1 MPVIILP
8 YPCPQAYRIPVITL
22 TVSDAHDGLA
32 AVDGAEGDGQDVMLH
47 HDIPGDT
54 SSNIALC
61 PLDDNLIEGER
72 YNRLSCK
79 KKTTYRSAK
88 FKLELRIREPVSI
101 TRRS

>member
-1 MPVIILP
+1 MPAVCLSSFLP

-79 KKTTYRSAK
+79 KRRHTAARNLNLS
-88 FKLELRIREPVSI
+88 LESGNRFP
-101 TRRS
+101 